1 MCKSFGS
8 LTEYFKFIPD
18 DAQSAQRDLDE
29 MEAKVLSP
37 VEQENI
43 DGTQDDFL
51 TALLADKQNIR
62 VSNSMETELKQYFL
76 SRPSSQAALEAL
88 HQGHFLRHAAQIA
101 SIPVDTARKVLAML
115 QKE

>member
-1 MCKSFGS
+1 
-8 LTEYFKFIPD
+8 
-18 DAQSAQRDLDE
+18 

-62 VSNSMETELKQYFL
+62 VSDCMETELKQYFYL
-76 SRPSSQAALEAL
+76 VL
-88 HQGHFLRHAAQIA
+88 HLKLRSKHYI
-101 SIPVDTARKVLAML
+101 KVILYAML
-115 QKE
+115 LR